1 MAQNFVVSGY
11 ARPGGE
17 GKTLPL
23 QRRILASI
31 RDPQSTMSLAVGLF
45 AACTALPSGGLAPT
59 LRDIGPSTIG
69 SYIRDAG
76 QGCRA
81 VRFVPAPDTHLIRVS
96 YETVERLLEILGA
109 SGLEHPLELRPWH
122 ICQRTSQTEVQTYDE
137 IYNYLEPGEHVGK
150 SIPHGWRT
158 WMGLATADTFLSF
171 LSITQ
176 RELLRRAAQNFFP
189 GHRLWAQFAFQGSE
203 GSPRK

>member
-1 MAQNFVVSGY
+1 VAQNFVVSGY
-11 ARPGGE
+11 VRPGGE

-76 QGCRA
+76 PGYRA

-96 YETVERLLEILGA
+96 DETLLEILGA

-122 ICQRTSQTEVQTYDE
+122 ICQRTSQAEVQTYDE
-137 IYNYLEPGEHVGK
+137 IYNYA
-150 SIPHGWRT
+150 RT
-158 WMGLATADTFLSF
+158 GRARWEVHPPRLAYVDGARYCGHLPQFPF
-171 LSITQ
+171 NH
-176 RELLRRAAQNFFP
+176 AAGVASKGGPEFF
-189 GHRLWAQFAFQGSE
+189 S
-203 GSPRK
+203 GSPLVSAIRIPRV